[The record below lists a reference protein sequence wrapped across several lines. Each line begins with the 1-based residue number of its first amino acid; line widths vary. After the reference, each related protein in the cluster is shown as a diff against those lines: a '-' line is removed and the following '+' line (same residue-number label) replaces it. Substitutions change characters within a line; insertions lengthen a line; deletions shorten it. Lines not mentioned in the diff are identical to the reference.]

1 LRQFKNHN
9 RYEKNEQYFENFSF
23 ENVIKNFFVIFVFC
37 FYRIAKYNLIPNHK
51 EPLNHIVIDY
61 FITFCILLSC
71 LLLKFWLAGLVV
83 FSLILIPL
91 MVGKLIK
98 SLREERSKTHS
109 LKEPM
114 PTSGQKLQTKID
126 KEYLAPDFTNM
137 SDDEVLKRVGYIPKP
152 RYSSPIKQKP
162 TVKQVAETLPDF
174 DGMDEESIIEF
185 VKNNPGLVSAKG
197 SK

>member
-1 LRQFKNHN
+1 M
-9 RYEKNEQYFENFSF
+9 
-23 ENVIKNFFVIFVFC
+23 
-37 FYRIAKYNLIPNHK
+37 PNSK
-51 EPLNHIVIDY
+51 EPLNHLVIDY

-98 SLREERSKTHS
+98 SLREERSKTHN

-114 PTSGQKLQTKID
+114 PTSGQKLQSKID

-137 SDDEVLKRVGYIPKP
+137 NDEEVLKRVGYIPKP
-152 RYSSPIKQKP
+152 RYSAPTKQKP